1 MSKINEQ
8 QFEIFKMLLQ
18 KHLDENKNMLSYE
31 LHEGL
36 QQELE
41 TNHHKMKIIAAHAKA
56 IIGALEDIEMT
67 YEAFT
72 ASRN

>member
-18 KHLDENKNMLSYE
+18 KHLDSEKNFEAYTE
-31 LHEGL
+31 LDAFEVNF
-36 QQELE
+36 Q
-41 TNHHKMKIIAAHAKA
+41 KWKILAANSQA
-56 IIGALEDIEMT
+56 IIGAIKEMDSK